1 MQQKIHKGLHAF
13 DLGRSRRSLRP
24 EDGPFV
30 EDGHLF
36 TIIETI
42 DEIAREIG
50 KSVTQI
56 ALNWLLQRPTVASL
70 IIGARNEA
78 QLSENFGAIGW
89 ALNSDQVQRLDKASR
104 VIPTYPYWHQEASP
118 VG

>member
-42 DEIAREIG
+42 DVIAREIG

-56 ALNWLLQRPTVASL
+56 ALNWLLQRPTIASL
-70 IIGARNEA
+70 IIGARNET
-78 QLSENFGAIGW
+78 QLSENFGAIGRDPTP
-89 ALNSDQVQRLDKASR
+89 APASR
-104 VIPTYPYWHQEASP
+104 RAE
-118 VG
+118 